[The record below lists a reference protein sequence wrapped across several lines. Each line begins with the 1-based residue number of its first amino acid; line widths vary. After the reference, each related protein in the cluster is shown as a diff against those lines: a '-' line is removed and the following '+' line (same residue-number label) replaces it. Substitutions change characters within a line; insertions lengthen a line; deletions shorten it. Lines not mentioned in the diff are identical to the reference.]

1 MNKKEIVERLL
12 SYYKEYGVT
21 EEQIA
26 EMVDAGISA
35 GIMPELVLYN
45 VFCQLAEEYKSVMG
59 DYTFAGPAEMLGIP
73 ADELIGILTK

>member
-1 MNKKEIVERLL
+1 MNKKEIMEILL

-35 GIMPELVLYN
+35 GITPEFVLYN
-45 VFCQLAEEYKSVMG
+45 VFCQLAEEYKGVTEG
-59 DYTFAGPAEMLGIP
+59 YTLAGPVKMMGIP
-73 ADELIGILTK
+73 ADELIGILT